1 MTYDNIVKKIEDMPP
16 LSDVAR
22 NLQRLYSSGV
32 DSVDIRKLVKMIEA
46 DVMLTANILKQINSP
61 LYGFSNKIAS
71 ISHAVTLFGV
81 TRINSFVL
89 HYAMSKQLKVDTEI
103 YGFNNQQ
110 FNEMCIL
117 QSSLMMQWFARVD
130 LRDTHILASLAL
142 IMESGKIIIAK
153 ELYESDYLEEYR
165 KGFLACTN
173 IPEYEKE
180 FLGTTSYYLSSV
192 LFKHWH
198 LEPVYIA
205 ILEVLD
211 ADEEIREKYDA
222 KILMMADAIN
232 VVRTAVN
239 LKEVLTDDSIKKASV
254 IVKEM
259 GLPVESFE
267 QVAQRVKKAY
277 ESE

>member
-1 MTYDNIVKKIEDMPP
+1 MTYETIIKKIDDMPP

-22 NLQRLYSSGV
+22 NLQALYSKGV
-32 DSVDIRKLVKMIEA
+32 DNVDIRKLVKMIEA
-46 DVMLTANILKQINSP
+46 DVMLTTNILKQINSP
-61 LYGFSNKIAS
+61 FYGFSNKITS

-103 YGFNNQQ
+103 YGFNNEQ

-117 QSSLMMQWFARVD
+117 QSSLMMQWYARVD
-130 LRDTHILASLAL
+130 LRDTHILSSLAL
-142 IMESGKIIIAK
+142 IMEAGKIIIAK
-153 ELYESDYLEEYR
+153 ELYASDYLQEYR

-173 IPEYEKE
+173 IQEYERE

-192 LFKHWH
+192 LFRHWH

-211 ADEEIREKYDA
+211 ADDETRKKYDA
-222 KILMMADAIN
+222 KILMMADAID
-232 VVRTAVN
+232 VIRTAIN
-239 LKEVLTDDSIKKASV
+239 LKEVLTDDSIKKASK
-254 IVKEM
+254 IVKKM

-267 QVAQRVKKAY
+267 QVAYRVKKAY
-277 ESE
+277 ENE